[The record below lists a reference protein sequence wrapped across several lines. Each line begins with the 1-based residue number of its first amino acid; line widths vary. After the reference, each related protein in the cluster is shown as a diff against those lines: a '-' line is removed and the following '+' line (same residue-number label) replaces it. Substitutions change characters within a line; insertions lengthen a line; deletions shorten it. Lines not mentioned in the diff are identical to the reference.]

1 MRTTRLATAIATL
14 LLAPA
19 LAILPASQDLP
30 RNSTGENDVFGNERA
45 QPRTLYEQ
53 VADRLKLD
61 SKTQAPAARQLFSD
75 ALTEAGPAG
84 QRMLVLRQQM
94 VNLMLANKPD
104 DMKPV
109 TDAYAEAAA
118 QMAGIEARAFAKV
131 YAILKPNQQPS
142 AAQAFVLMA
151 GMFQPPATGASGA
164 RGGQRGG
171 GRQ

>member
-1 MRTTRLATAIATL
+1 MRAKRLATAVATL

-19 LAILPASQDLP
+19 PATLPASQDLP
-30 RNSTGENDVFGNERA
+30 KNNTGENDVFANERA
-45 QPRTLYEQ
+45 QPRTVYEQ

-61 SKTQAPAARQLFSD
+61 SKSQAPAARQVFGD
-75 ALTEAGPAG
+75 ALEEAGPAG

-94 VNLMLANKPD
+94 VNLALANKPD

-109 TDAYAEAAA
+109 TDAYAVAAA

-131 YAILKPNQQPS
+131 YASLKPNQRSS
-142 AAQAFVLMA
+142 APQAFALMA
-151 GMFQPPATGASGA
+151 GMFQPPAAGGSAA

-171 GRQ
+171 GRP